1 MSHAVHQNGV
11 VGAGGAVAVNA
22 VYVGKA
28 GMVSATVKE
37 RLTVPESIESILVG
51 YGVRGTAVR
60 TAAEAEHGAF
70 AGIVQVGGERGQSAL
85 REYMSHGKVFQT
97 RPVRQGLVA
106 LQAEPCKA
114 AGFRGASLF
123 EYVGLAGADVAH
135 IICGKCIAG
144 HTRQSIGV
152 ANTRTAR
159 GKYLLVRAAVAARF
173 GEWRLLVDD
182 VQGISLIP
190 GVGEIVEAGEAGI
203 EIRHFHKC
211 TDVDVEVGVAVVPG
225 SVLVQT
231 GEAGEPQV
239 IAIVRPRI
247 GFGQFTVN
255 GKGCHGEDAEGH
267 LPHMVVGDV
276 VFQAVDIVHVH
287 AVAEFFYFVQQES
300 ARGIVQNIVQCVVC
314 HGAERKQGGF
324 VEVAHHVFVVS
335 PGGHLLDALH
345 GFVGIAA
352 VFGEQVGADKYVG
365 IRFFAVDDAAAFAG
379 EHGIFLH
386 LVGQPFCQVRVNVV
400 YRLHRGGKYFVG
412 TFEVSLAF
420 GFALAALYETVPFV
434 PVEPYTGVVGRQVLK
449 YGIQCGRAELPGI
462 VLYRKLQRI
471 APFGLSVRNIAVL
484 PVPCARSQI
493 LFGVEERP
501 ARLGLYSRFRLEC
514 RSLRVAQE
522 VA

>member
-1 MSHAVHQNGV
+1 M
-11 VGAGGAVAVNA
+11 
-22 VYVGKA
+22 
-28 GMVSATVKE
+28 
-37 RLTVPESIESILVG
+37 
-51 YGVRGTAVR
+51 
-60 TAAEAEHGAF
+60 
-70 AGIVQVGGERGQSAL
+70 
-85 REYMSHGKVFQT
+85 
-97 RPVRQGLVA
+97 
-106 LQAEPCKA
+106 
-114 AGFRGASLF
+114 
-123 EYVGLAGADVAH
+123 
-135 IICGKCIAG
+135 
-144 HTRQSIGV
+144 
-152 ANTRTAR
+152 
-159 GKYLLVRAAVAARF
+159 
-173 GEWRLLVDD
+173 
-182 VQGISLIP
+182 
-190 GVGEIVEAGEAGI
+190 
-203 EIRHFHKC
+203 
-211 TDVDVEVGVAVVPG
+211 EVGVAVVPG

-231 GEAGEPQV
+231 GKAGEPQV

-462 VLYRKLQRI
+462 VLYRSI
-471 APFGLSVRNIAVL
+471 
-484 PVPCARSQI
+484 RS
-493 LFGVEERP
+493 FRP
-501 ARLGLYSRFRLEC
+501 
-514 RSLRVAQE
+514 
-522 VA
+522 